1 MTAVRILLILC
12 AAAPALAGPAS
23 SKDAP
28 EISRSVG
35 VDGGAVIMWPR
46 IIPKSELAN
55 TRALASSL
63 RDHLRKMV
71 EKQLPGRPIDMR
83 PEPERVCPRQGCK
96 AVSLGALI
104 IREKEGCL
112 VVALVGRPGQYPLRL
127 VPWVGKMRL
136 KEEWVTFR
144 EPPESRVQIIDYAKC
159 SQVISGLAERERYVL
174 EAIRTAATPAA
185 EGK

>member
-1 MTAVRILLILC
+1 MTACRILLILFIT
-12 AAAPALAGPAS
+12 APALAGP

-35 VDGGAVIMWPR
+35 VEGGVVIMWPR
-46 IIPKSELAN
+46 IIPRAERADTRTLA
-55 TRALASSL
+55 ASL

-83 PEPERVCPRQGCK
+83 PEPERVCPRAGCK
-96 AVSLGALI
+96 AVSVGALI
-104 IREKEGCL
+104 IRDGDGCL
-112 VVALVGRPGQYPLRL
+112 LVALIGRPGKYPVRL

-144 EPPESRVQIIDYAKC
+144 ETPESRVQIIDYAKC
-159 SQVISGLAERERYVL
+159 SQVMSQLSERERYVL
-174 EAIRTAATPAA
+174 EAIQTAATPAT

>member
-1 MTAVRILLILC
+1 MTGARILLIWLI
-12 AAAPALAGPAS
+12 AAPALAGPAPS
-23 SKDAP
+23 RDAP

-35 VDGGAVIMWPR
+35 VDGGVVIMWPR
-46 IIPKSELAN
+46 IIPRSERAN

-83 PEPERVCPRQGCK
+83 PEPERVCPRAGCK
-96 AVSLGALI
+96 AVSVGALI
-104 IREKEGCL
+104 VRSKQGCL
-112 VVALVGRPGQYPLRL
+112 VVALIGRPGKYPLRL

-144 EPPESRVQIIDYAKC
+144 ETPESRVQIIDYAKC
-159 SQVISGLAERERYVL
+159 SQVVSKLPERERYVL
-174 EAIRTAATPAA
+174 EAIQTAATPAT